1 MAQIIR
7 LNNTFVNLDNVC
19 SVAYNEDGS
28 VAVLWASGNQ
38 DIYTGEQ
45 AATLVGA
52 LDYLKALSLVSPN

>member
-28 VAVLWASGNQ
+28 VAVLWTSGNQ
-38 DIYTGEQ
+38 NVYTGEQ
-45 AATLVGA
+45 ANTLIAA
-52 LDYLKALSLVSPN
+52 LDYLKALSLSFPN